1 MPTWLLALLLLLMA
15 CVEGLPQR
23 RTTLTL
29 PGKIVVG
36 YGNWHQCDEKMVKA
50 VQDGVNVII
59 WFSINLVRNPQTGRP
74 LVQGG
79 PDLAC
84 VAERIRE
91 IRQLHNGEQ
100 VVNLLSIGGWNS
112 PHPDTTNTPEDVFAE
127 LDRWNL
133 ENGGLFDGFDWDIEG
148 NDDASSPYNTFSTAC
163 LDAMGIISQCAKR
176 KGYIF
181 AMAPAESYL
190 DPHCDLFDRSL
201 QHAYPEWL
209 ELQPNFK
216 YHGHNAYAYIMSK
229 YGKTTLNSGEEIDTF
244 DFVMVQLYEGYS
256 HALYN
261 LDVLKETVDP
271 AEYVT
276 DLVGRFKSG
285 WTVPFSTD
293 AELGHPDALVSL
305 DPHKLVLGLA
315 NGWAG
320 DGKFLFIPPET
331 LERIYAALEVA
342 HLQVRGFGFW
352 NIKDEGLK
360 PTNYDKEVWL
370 AKDLKRILG
379 N

>member
-1 MPTWLLALLLLLMA
+1 MLRGLLLLLLTV
-15 CVEGLPQR
+15 CVKGMTQR
-23 RTTLTL
+23 RTTPPL
-29 PGKIVVG
+29 PSKVVVG
-36 YGNWHQCDEKMVKA
+36 YGNWGQCDEKMVNA
-50 VQDGVNVII
+50 VKEGVNVII
-59 WFSINLVRNPQTGRP
+59 WFSINLVRNPLTGLP
-74 LVQGG
+74 QVQGG
-79 PDLAC
+79 PDLSC

-112 PHPDTTNTPEDVFAE
+112 PHPDTHNTPEDIFAE

-133 ENGGLFDGFDWDIEG
+133 ENGSLFDGFDWDIEG
-148 NDDASSPYNTFSTAC
+148 NDDISSPYNTFTASC
-163 LDAMGIISQCAKR
+163 LDAMGTISQCAKR

-216 YHGHNAYAYIMSK
+216 YHGHNAYAYILHK
-229 YGKTTLNSGEEIDTF
+229 YGKTSLTSGEEIDTF

-261 LDVLKETVDP
+261 MDVLKDTVDP

-276 DLVGRFKSG
+276 DLVGRFKRG

-293 AELGHPDALVSL
+293 AELCHPDALVSL
-305 DPHKLVLGLA
+305 DPQKLVIGLA

-320 DGKFLFIPPET
+320 DGKFLFIPTPT
-331 LERIYAALEVA
+331 LERIYAALEEP
-342 HLQVRGFGFW
+342 HLQVRGFAFW
-352 NIKDEGLK
+352 NIKEQGL
-360 PTNYDKEVWL
+360 TTANYDKDVWL
-370 AKDLKRILG
+370 ASYMKRIMG
-379 N
+379 K